1 MKRKIFLILK
11 IGFALIL
18 LASSTVFADEC
29 FNSSKKL
36 NQDAQTIRLKAMNM
50 GWKVGKTASLAA
62 ASIVKGKSELYPKDS
77 VEICIMEEG
86 SVLQI
91 KAQSKSKDAG
101 NAEWHRIT
109 AKKNQGRQR
118 ELTPVIL

>member
-91 KAQSKSKDAG
+91 KAQSKSEDAG
-101 NAEWHRIT
+101 KAEWHRIT
-109 AKKNQGRQR
+109 AKKFRKNSGNLR
-118 ELTPVIL
+118 L

>member
-1 MKRKIFLILK
+1 VYHRVSLMLIVVFVLT
-11 IGFALIL
+11 L
-18 LASSTVFADEC
+18 LAFKPCLAEEC

-36 NQDAQTIRLKAMNM
+36 NADAQTIRLKAMDM

-62 ASIVKGKSELYPKDS
+62 ASIVKGKTELYPKDN
-77 VEICIMEEG
+77 VEICIKEED
-86 SVLQI
+86 SALRI

-109 AKKNQGRQR
+109 AKKIRKGSGN
-118 ELTPVIL
+118 

>member
-1 MKRKIFLILK
+1 MNQKTILI
-11 IGFALIL
+11 ISITAVLIL
-18 LASSTVFADEC
+18 LASASVYADEC

-50 GWKVGKTASLAA
+50 GWKVWKTASLAA

-91 KAQSKSKDAG
+91 KAQSKSEDAG
-101 NAEWHRIT
+101 KTEWHRIT
-109 AKKNQGRQR
+109 AKKIRKGSGS
-118 ELTPVIL
+118 